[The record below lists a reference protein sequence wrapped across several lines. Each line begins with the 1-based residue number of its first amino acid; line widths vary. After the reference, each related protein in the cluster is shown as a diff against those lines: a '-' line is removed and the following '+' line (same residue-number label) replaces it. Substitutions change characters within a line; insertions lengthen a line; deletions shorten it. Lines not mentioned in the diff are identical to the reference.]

1 MLVLAEVGAGGAID
15 ATTSKV
21 VGHIEF
27 SASSG
32 TIGTTTSKVV
42 EWYIASH
49 CCLKH
54 FQDRFFMNSQNPR
67 FTKQTARQRRLRQQN
82 RQEHVPFKAQVMQ
95 KAVTPAPAPV
105 KLQVQ
110 LQPPEAPQ
118 AFPQLMGKFHGITV
132 EDLLQQVLQLKQK
145 QNINDSEYS
154 KVANSLQEAL
164 KLLQERK
171 GDDFIIRQ
179 ARLSDIDSLYNMVNY
194 WAQQGEN
201 LPRPREDI
209 VRNIQTFAVC
219 VKEDVVLGCA
229 CLYVYDSGLAEIRSL
244 GVNPMV
250 QRQGQGRSIVNF
262 LLNRAQRF
270 EIEKV
275 FVLTRNPQFFS
286 KVGFSETTIN
296 ALPEKILK
304 DCEHC
309 AKRDKCDEVAYEINF
324 QYVDKTAA
332 EASATAAVTGSIT
345 TTTAH

>member
-1 MLVLAEVGAGGAID
+1 
-15 ATTSKV
+15 
-21 VGHIEF
+21 
-27 SASSG
+27 
-32 TIGTTTSKVV
+32 
-42 EWYIASH
+42 
-49 CCLKH
+49 
-54 FQDRFFMNSQNPR
+54 MNSQNPC
-67 FTKQTARQRRLRQQN
+67 FTKQTARQRRLRQQS
-82 RQEHVPFKAQVMQ
+82 RQEYVPFKTQAMQ
-95 KAVTPAPAPV
+95 KNTAYASDSAPV
-105 KLQVQ
+105 KLQMQSQ
-110 LQPPEAPQ
+110 LVKAPIEYSQ
-118 AFPQLMGKFHGITV
+118 EYSQLINKFHGITV

-164 KLLQERK
+164 ALLQDRK
-171 GDDFIIRQ
+171 GDAFIVRQ
-179 ARLSDIDSLYNMVNY
+179 ARLSDINSLYNMVNY

-219 VKEDVVLGCA
+219 VKDDVVLGCA

-262 LLNRAQRF
+262 LLNRARRF

-309 AKRDKCDEVAYEINF
+309 SKRDKCDEVAYEINF
-324 QYVDKTAA
+324 KYVDKLNTATITNSDMTSDA
-332 EASATAAVTGSIT
+332 NAMT
-345 TTTAH
+345 TTTAQ